1 MSVTT
6 TPTTDSAPLTRE
18 AGTRLVEGWAALW
31 NGDVALADQI
41 LAPGFRLYFA
51 DDFDGTGSAA
61 TFGQAELTAFISAN
75 SLALT
80 GMTFAADAPPLV
92 DSERGEIAS
101 RWNEVH
107 RDGDSGKDVVVKS
120 GIDMFAVTDGRITAV
135 WSLTGNR
142 SFAA

>member
-18 AGTRLVEGWAALW
+18 AGTRLVDGWAALW
-31 NGDVALADQI
+31 NGDVALAEQI

-51 DDFDGTGSAA
+51 DDFGGSGSAA

-75 SLALT
+75 SHALT
-80 GMTFAADAPPLV
+80 GLTFAAEAAPLV
-92 DSERGEIAS
+92 DSERGEMAV
-101 RWNEVH
+101 RWCESQG
-107 RDGDSGKDVVVKS
+107 DGGDVVVKS
-120 GIDMFAVTDGRITAV
+120 GIDMFAVTDGRISAV

-142 SFAA
+142 RFAA

>member
-6 TPTTDSAPLTRE
+6 TPLTDSAPLTRE
-18 AGTRLVEGWAALW
+18 AGTRLVEGWTALW

-41 LAPGFRLYFA
+41 LAPDFRLHFA

-61 TFGQAELTAFISAN
+61 AFGRDELTAFVSAN

-80 GMTFAADAPPLV
+80 GVTFAAAAAPLV
-92 DSERGEIAS
+92 DTGRGEMAC

-107 RDGDSGKDVVVKS
+107 GEVVVKS
-120 GIDMFAVTDGRITAV
+120 GIDMFAVRDGRISAV

>member
-41 LAPGFRLYFA
+41 LAPGFRLHFA
-51 DDFDGTGSAA
+51 DDSAA
-61 TFGQAELTAFISAN
+61 TFGRDELTAFISAN
-75 SLALT
+75 SLAFT

-92 DSERGEIAS
+92 DSERGELAC
-101 RWNEVH
+101 RWSERH
-107 RDGDSGKDVVVKS
+107 ADDGGDVVVKS
-120 GIDMFAVTDGRITAV
+120 GIDMFAVTDGRISAV

>member
-18 AGTRLVEGWAALW
+18 AGTRLVEGWTALW
-31 NGDVALADQI
+31 NGNVALAEQI
-41 LAPGFRLYFA
+41 LAPGFRLHFA

-61 TFGQAELTAFISAN
+61 SFGQDELMAFISAN

-80 GMTFAADAPPLV
+80 GLTFAADAAPLV
-92 DSERGEIAS
+92 DTERGEMAC
-101 RWNEVH
+101 RWLESNA
-107 RDGDSGKDVVVKS
+107 DGDGDVVVKS
-120 GIDMFAVTDGRITAV
+120 GIDMFEVTDGRISAV

-142 SFAA
+142 RFAA